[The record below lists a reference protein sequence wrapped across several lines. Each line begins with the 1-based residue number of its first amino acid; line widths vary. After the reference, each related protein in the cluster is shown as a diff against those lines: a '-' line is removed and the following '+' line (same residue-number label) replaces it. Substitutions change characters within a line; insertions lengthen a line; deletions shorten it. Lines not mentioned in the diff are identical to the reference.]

1 MKQIIK
7 GIFIALLASVAF
19 NAMAWEKPEFNF
31 YFKDFAI
38 KPGETKQIQL
48 YLKNNFL
55 GRDFQLQVYFPE
67 GLKPVLQSTDP
78 EDPDADYVY
87 FVNINRAKTC
97 SFSEAYV
104 ESLGRL
110 RLISV
115 NMKGQSKFTAGDAAI
130 ATLCVQADE
139 NYDGKQMIV
148 FGNEVKSETVTNP
161 YINKLNYDTV
171 YSDGTKG
178 VITISAEEVSCPVYP
193 AKTIAWLNA
202 NGVEGGEYGLA
213 DAVAVMNE
221 GALGKFVQ
229 DADHNAF
236 RVEANTT
243 WSLSGAAA
251 ETICGVF
258 HKTNGNPYLAV
269 ADGKPAPDADASVTG
284 AVKKTTLNNVL
295 FNPEP
300 NEVVT
305 FGGYYREADNTICAY
320 KTDGDQ
326 GQCIPIDWSLYSA
339 VSPVEGVQLANAA
352 GVADGSYLSVTGPV
366 LQKMTWEEAEQTAGM
381 TGKEGPG
388 AWKNYIIYPTAIS
401 TDIPTGVDDIN
412 AKTVA
417 GVKYVNTLGV
427 ESTTPFS
434 GVNIVVTTYTD
445 GSVSAVKVVK

>member
-1 MKQIIK
+1 MKQIVK
-7 GIFIALLASVAF
+7 GIFIALLVSFAF
-19 NAMAWEKPEFNF
+19 NAMAQEQREFNF

-48 YLKNNFL
+48 YLKNNFMA
-55 GRDFQLQVYFPE
+55 RDFQLQVYFPE
-67 GLKPVLQSTDP
+67 GLKPVPTKTGGK
-78 EDPDADYVY
+78 VY
-87 FVNINRAKTC
+87 FKVGGYLLNYDEEERP
-97 SFSEAYV
+97 SFTSAYV
-104 ESLGRL
+104 ESLNRL
-110 RLISV
+110 RMLCV
-115 NMKGQSKFTAGDAAI
+115 NMSALQLFPPGDGVI
-130 ATLCVQADE
+130 ATLNVQADE
-139 NYDGKQMIV
+139 NYDGKKMIV
-148 FGNEVKSETVTNP
+148 FGNEVYSASNTNP
-161 YINKLNYDTV
+161 FINKLNCDIINE
-171 YSDGTKG
+171 DGTKG
-178 VITISAEEVSCPVYP
+178 VFTVSAEEISCPVYP

-202 NGVEGGEYGLA
+202 NGVEGGEYGIA

-236 RVEANTT
+236 RVQSNTT
-243 WSLSGAAA
+243 WSLTGAAA

-258 HKTNGNPYLAV
+258 HKTNGNPYIAV
-269 ADGKPAPDADASVTG
+269 EDGKPAPDADASVTG

-300 NEVVT
+300 NEVVS

-320 KTDGDQ
+320 KTGGDQ
-326 GQCIPIDWSLYSA
+326 GQCIAIDWSLYNA
-339 VSPVEGVQLANAA
+339 VSPVEGVELATSA
-352 GVADGSYLSVTGPV
+352 GVADGSYLTVTGPV

-388 AWKNYIIYPTAIS
+388 AWKNYVIYPTAIS

-427 ESTTPFS
+427 ESATPFS
-434 GVNIVVTTYTD
+434 GVNIVVTTYAD
-445 GSVSAVKVVK
+445 GTVSAVKVVK

>member
-1 MKQIIK
+1 MKQIVK
-7 GIFIALLASVAF
+7 GIFIALLVSFAF
-19 NAMAWEKPEFNF
+19 NAMAQEQREFNF

-48 YLKNNFL
+48 YLKNNFK
-55 GRDFQLQVYFPE
+55 GRDFMLQVYFPK
-67 GLKPVLQSTDP
+67 GLKPVGELLDPDDP
-78 EDPDADYVY
+78 EAGY
-87 FVNINRAKTC
+87 FYFTPIGRASTC
-97 SFSEAYV
+97 SFTDAYV

-110 RLISV
+110 RLMSV
-115 NMKGQSKFTAGDAAI
+115 NMKGLSKYAIGDAAI
-130 ATLCVQADE
+130 ATLNVKADE

-148 FGNEVKSETVTNP
+148 FGNEVYSASNTNP
-161 YINKLNYDTV
+161 YINKLNCDIINE
-171 YSDGTKG
+171 DGTKG
-178 VITISAEEVSCPVYP
+178 VLTVSAEEISCPVYP

-202 NGVEGGEYGLA
+202 NGVEGGEYGIA

-236 RVEANTT
+236 RVQANTT
-243 WSLSGAAA
+243 WSLTGAAA

-258 HKTNGNPYLAV
+258 HKTNGNPYIAV
-269 ADGKPAPDADASVTG
+269 EDGKPAPDADASVTG

-300 NEVVT
+300 NEVVS

-320 KTDGDQ
+320 KTGADQ
-326 GQCIPIDWSLYSA
+326 GQCIAIDWSLYNA
-339 VSPVEGVQLANAA
+339 VSPVEGVELATSA
-352 GVADGSYLSVTGPV
+352 GVADGSYLTVTGPV

-388 AWKNYIIYPTAIS
+388 AWKNYVIYPTAIS

-427 ESTTPFS
+427 ESATPFS
-434 GVNIVVTTYTD
+434 GVNIVVTTYAD
-445 GSVSAVKVVK
+445 GTVSAVKVVK

>member
-7 GIFIALLASVAF
+7 GIFIALLASFAF

-55 GRDFQLQVYFPE
+55 ARDFQLQVYFPE
-67 GLKPVLQSTDP
+67 GLKPLPTKAGGTTYFKRGGYLLELDE
-78 EDPDADYVY
+78 EDRPT
-87 FVNINRAKTC
+87 FT
-97 SFSEAYV
+97 SAYV
-104 ESLGRL
+104 ESLNRL
-110 RLISV
+110 RMMCV
-115 NMKGQSKFTAGDAAI
+115 NMSGLSIFPPGDGVI
-130 ATLCVQADE
+130 ATLSVQADE
-139 NYDGKQMIV
+139 NYDGKKMIV
-148 FGNEVKSETVTNP
+148 FGNEVKSETNTNP
-161 YINKLNYDTV
+161 YINKLNYDTIHA
-171 YSDGTKG
+171 DGKKG
-178 VITISAEEVSCPVYP
+178 VITVSAEEVSCPVYP

-258 HKTNGNPYLAV
+258 HKTNGNPYIAV

-326 GQCIPIDWSLYSA
+326 GQCIAIDWSLYSA

-388 AWKNYIIYPTAIS
+388 AWKNYIIYPTAIN

-427 ESTTPFS
+427 ESATPFS

-445 GSVSAVKVVK
+445 GTVSAVKVVK